1 MMHVT
6 LPRSVL
12 AVLAAFTLLFSA
24 ASSKAATLT
33 CRDLPMLFERFMS
46 QHYPVNADDIAIRQ
60 RTADQF
66 LKVIDP
72 SKTLLLERDVAT
84 TKQSLASG
92 VQNGQCPQ
100 LEKVYELVQQRTT
113 DNEALVRAMLGDGYK
128 LDENAQIVVDPDK
141 LPYATTNEQ
150 RQQRVR
156 ELVHFQMS
164 NYLLTGISEA
174 DAKKQLVHRYELAN
188 KRVRE
193 RHARGLWP
201 SLYADAFAMAL
212 DPHSSYLSADELA
225 DFQIQMQ
232 LSLEGIGALLR
243 WEDGFTV
250 VESLVAGGTAER
262 SGLIKPKDKI
272 IAVAQE
278 GEPPVQVI
286 DMDLDEVVKQIRGK
300 KGTRV
305 RLTILRQDEGSTKTV
320 DASLTRD
327 KIDVASQAAKI
338 TYESREVSGRKVK
351 IGVLDLPSFY
361 GGDND
366 GRSSYADVRRLL
378 EEAKTQNV
386 DGILLDLSKNGGG
399 LLDDAVRIAGLFIKH
414 GNVVAT
420 RDAIGKVET
429 LDDDD
434 DETVYNGPVA
444 VLVSHASASAS
455 EILAGALK
463 DYRRAVIL
471 GGDHT
476 FGKGSVQVVAPL
488 PRELGAMKVTV
499 SMFFLPG
506 GQSTQRAGVR
516 SDVRVPSLLDGY
528 DLGEAKLDYA
538 LPSQSIKPF
547 LSASANG
554 SNANE
559 RWRVIEDAA
568 VSELNKR
575 TAKRV
580 AKDPDFAKIKTK
592 LAEAE
597 KSKDIVKLADL
608 RKKSAQ
614 ESNKGEKA
622 EEADKNESKQ
632 LEAAVVRESVNI
644 LADLV
649 TLPSSVAKSAATG
662 ERRSVVD

>member
-1 MMHVT
+1 MHVT
-6 LPRSVL
+6 LPRPVL
-12 AVLAAFTLLFSA
+12 AVLAAFALLCGSA
-24 ASSKAATLT
+24 PAKAATLT
-33 CRDLPMLFERFMS
+33 CRELPMLFERFMS
-46 QHYPVNADDIAIRQ
+46 QHYPVNADDVAIRQ

-84 TKQSLASG
+84 TKQSLAAG

-100 LEKVYELVQQRTT
+100 LEKAYELVQQRTN
-113 DNEALVRAMLGDGYK
+113 DNEALVKSMLGDGYK

-164 NYLLTGISEA
+164 NYLLTGLAEA
-174 DAKKQLVHRYELAN
+174 DAKKQLVHRYELAT

-201 SLYADAFAMAL
+201 SLFADAFAMAL

-250 VESLVAGGTAER
+250 VESLVPGGTAER

-305 RLTILRQDEGSTKTV
+305 RLTILRQDEGSTKSV

-338 TYESREVSGRKVK
+338 TYENREVGGRKVK
-351 IGVLDLPSFY
+351 VGVLDLPSFY

-378 EEAKTQNV
+378 EEAKGQNV

-434 DETVYNGPVA
+434 DETVYNGPVG
-444 VLVSHASASAS
+444 VLVSHASSSAS

-463 DYRRAVIL
+463 DYRRAVIV
-471 GGDHT
+471 GGDQT

-506 GQSTQRAGVR
+506 GQSTQRSGVR
-516 SDVRVPSLLDGY
+516 SDVRVPSLLDAY

-538 LPSQSIKPF
+538 LPSQAIKPF
-547 LSASANG
+547 ASASANG
-554 SNANE
+554 SAANE
-559 RWRVIEDAA
+559 RWRTVDDGAI
-568 VSELNKR
+568 SELNKR
-575 TAKRV
+575 STKRV
-580 AKDPDFAKIKTK
+580 AKDPDFGKIKQK
-592 LAEAE
+592 LAEAD
-597 KSKDIVKLADL
+597 KNKDIVKLSDL
-608 RKKSAQ
+608 RKKSTQ

-632 LEAAVVRESVNI
+632 LESAVVRESVNI
-644 LADLV
+644 LADFI
-649 TLPSSVAKSAATG
+649 TLPSGGTKSASTG
-662 ERRSVVD
+662 ERRSAVD

>member
-1 MMHVT
+1 MGRVRSMMLVK
-6 LPRSVL
+6 LPRSVV
-12 AVLAAFTLLFSA
+12 AVTAAIALSCGATSA
-24 ASSKAATLT
+24 QAATLT

-46 QHYPVNADDIAIRQ
+46 QHYPVNADEVAIRQ

-66 LKVIDP
+66 IKVVDP
-72 SKTLLLERDVAT
+72 SKTLLLANDVAT
-84 TKQSLASG
+84 TKQGLAAGATSSS
-92 VQNGQCPQ
+92 CPQ
-100 LEKVYELVQQRTT
+100 LEKVYEMVQSRTD
-113 DNEALVRAMLGDGYK
+113 DNEKLVKAMLGADYK

-141 LPYATTNEQ
+141 LAFATTNEQ

-164 NYLLTGISEA
+164 NYLITGLPIE
-174 DAKKQLVHRYELAN
+174 DAKKQLVHRYELAS

-250 VESLVAGGTAER
+250 LESLVPGGTAER
-262 SGLIKPKDKI
+262 SGLLKPKDKI

-305 RLTILRQDEGSTKTV
+305 RLTILRQDNGATKTV
-320 DASLTRD
+320 DVSLTRD

-338 TYESREVSGRKVK
+338 TYENREVGGRKVK

-366 GRSSYADVRRLL
+366 GRSSYADVKRLL
-378 EEAKTQNV
+378 EEAKGQNV
-386 DGILLDLSKNGGG
+386 DGVLLDLSKNGGG

-420 RDAIGKVET
+420 RDAIGKIET

-434 DETVYNGPVA
+434 EQTVYNGPLA

-471 GGDHT
+471 GGDQT

-516 SDVRVPSLLDGY
+516 SDVRVPSLLDSY

-554 SNANE
+554 TGAHE
-559 RWRVIEDAA
+559 KWRVLDDGA

-592 LAEAE
+592 LAEAD
-597 KSKDIVKLADL
+597 KSKDVVKLSDL
-608 RKKSAQ
+608 RKKSS
-614 ESNKGEKA
+614 ESAEKGD
-622 EEADKNESKQ
+622 EADKNEGKQ
-632 LEAAVVRESVNI
+632 LEAAVVREAVNV
-644 LADLV
+644 LADYI
-649 TLPSSVAKSAATG
+649 TLPAAGTKSAAAN
-662 ERRSVVD
+662 ERR

>member
-1 MMHVT
+1 MLAK

-12 AVLAAFTLLFSA
+12 AVTAAIALSCGATSA
-24 ASSKAATLT
+24 QAATLT

-46 QHYPVNADDIAIRQ
+46 QHYPVNADEVVIRQ

-66 LKVIDP
+66 IKVVDP
-72 SKTLLLERDVAT
+72 SKTLLLDKDVAT
-84 TKQSLASG
+84 TKQGLAAAP
-92 VQNGQCPQ
+92 QNASCPQ
-100 LEKVYELVQQRTT
+100 LEKVYELVQARTD
-113 DNEALVRAMLGDGYK
+113 DNEKLVKAMLGPDYK
-128 LDENAQIVVDPDK
+128 LDENAQIVVDPNK
-141 LPYATTNEQ
+141 LAFATTNEQ

-164 NYLLTGISEA
+164 NYLITGLPIE
-174 DAKKQLVHRYELAN
+174 DAKKQLVHRYELAS

-193 RHARGLWP
+193 RHSRGLWP

-250 VESLVAGGTAER
+250 VESLVPGGTAER
-262 SGLIKPKDKI
+262 SGLLKPKDKI

-305 RLTILRQDEGSTKTV
+305 RLTILRQDTGTTKTV

-338 TYESREVSGRKVK
+338 TYETREVSGRKVK

-366 GRSSYADVRRLL
+366 GRSSYADVKRLL
-378 EEAKTQNV
+378 GEAKAQNV
-386 DGILLDLSKNGGG
+386 DGVLLDLSKNGGG
-399 LLDDAVRIAGLFIKH
+399 LLDDAVRIAGLFIKY

-420 RDAIGKVET
+420 RDAIGKIET

-434 DETVYNGPVA
+434 EQTVYNGPLA

-471 GGDHT
+471 GGDQT

-506 GQSTQRAGVR
+506 GQSTQRTGVR
-516 SDVRVPSLLDGY
+516 SDVRVPSLLDSY

-554 SNANE
+554 TGAHE
-559 RWRVIEDAA
+559 KWRVLDDNA

-575 TAKRV
+575 TAKRI

-592 LAEAE
+592 LAEAD
-597 KSKDIVKLADL
+597 KNKDVVKLSDL
-608 RKKSAQ
+608 RKKSAP
-614 ESNKGEKA
+614 ETEKGDEA
-622 EEADKNESKQ
+622 EKNESKQ
-632 LEAAVVRESVNI
+632 LEAAVVREAVNV
-644 LADLV
+644 LADYI
-649 TLPSSVAKSAATG
+649 TLPTAGTKSAAAN
-662 ERRSVVD
+662 ERRSSVD